1 MAEPLRWRHTSGA
14 QIWHRRTICEPNGS
28 SMTPRWRQPDSK
40 SRSRSQRTAGRT
52 CAAVCEESPN
62 IYPTFTYA
70 DDPAR
75 FVEGEAT
82 QQVFETNVGAYRER
96 LWRQVEMVAGA
107 PWFLGPRFSELDTY
121 IAVMTRWRPR
131 RGWFQAECLGTR
143 SVLGLFTAWSR
154 GLDLHRHKDRRNGGR
169 ASMEEAFSA
178 RIKRPGSFMRILS

>member
-82 QQVFETNVGAYRER
+82 QQVFRDERRRLSRKIVATSRNGSRCAVVLGAA
-96 LWRQVEMVAGA
+96 VFGA
-107 PWFLGPRFSELDTY
+107 RH
-121 IAVMTRWRPR
+121 AVMTRWR
-131 RGWFQAECLGTR
+131 RGAAG
-143 SVLGLFTAWSR
+143 S
-154 GLDLHRHKDRRNGGR
+154 RRNAWEPDPFW
-169 ASMEEAFSA
+169 ASLQHGAGVSISTVT
-178 RIKRPGSFMRILS
+178 RIDATVAGHRQRKPFQPGSSDRALL